1 MPVNLST
8 SVVDVEQHAQLA
20 GYAAGAFVALL
31 FFVVAGVRKWNSTVA
46 PLLRE
51 IRTEAKSA
59 SEAVNNIGPHDK
71 TLRKTAEELGV
82 TVSHHSMV
90 LDRHTA
96 TLHEHTAML
105 QAIYDHVTRPEQR

>member
-1 MPVNLST
+1 MPVIPST
-8 SVVDVEQHAQLA
+8 SVVDMQQLAQLA
-20 GYAAGAFVALL
+20 GYAAAAFVAGLT
-31 FFVVAGVRKWNSTVA
+31 FAIAGVRWWKRTVA
-46 PLLRE
+46 PLLRA
-51 IRTEAKSA
+51 IQAEAKGA
-59 SEAVNNIGPHDK
+59 NEAVNNIGPHDK

-105 QAIYDHVTRPEQR
+105 QAIYDHVTKPEQR